1 MKMKAVCEITGL
13 SDRTVRY
20 YIEQNLIS
28 PAYTENYLGR
38 KSFDFTKENVDELK
52 DIAVLRKFNFTIQ
65 EIRDILLSP
74 ETSRQIVSDVQARAR
89 QSVCEGQTMLQALS
103 VLDAEKVYTVSELA
117 HILATPSQNQPL
129 QNDAVPQSI
138 PVILR
143 KVLKS
148 VLLFFATWM
157 PWVGS
162 VVAIVITLTKYEYP
176 NFNFKVVVWML
187 IALLPSGFMLF
198 LPKIKTDKKTVFKR
212 ILLVLC
218 VASIPANFLIPMG
231 MVTKSETTD
240 IRNYRKFDAECLAN
254 QSRVFQAFFPLQA
267 HYFENIKRPN
277 GAWEAVYLDAEYC
290 YRYWRVMDYTYDIYA
305 EWPLEEQVF
314 REEVERVRLLFERF
328 RAEHTY
334 YKYTEAETERHTCWI
349 LYTGNSPFQKA
360 TDNYNYVIFAFDESQ
375 NRVRYIYC
383 DSLENGVDQPY
394 YLELEW

>member
-212 ILLVLC
+212 ILLVRGKYSC
-218 VASIPANFLIPMG
+218 KFFDSHGYGHEIG
-231 MVTKSETTD
+231 
-240 IRNYRKFDAECLAN
+240 NYGYSKL
-254 QSRVFQAFFPLQA
+254 P
-267 HYFENIKRPN
+267 
-277 GAWEAVYLDAEYC
+277 
-290 YRYWRVMDYTYDIYA
+290 
-305 EWPLEEQVF
+305 
-314 REEVERVRLLFERF
+314 
-328 RAEHTY
+328 
-334 YKYTEAETERHTCWI
+334 
-349 LYTGNSPFQKA
+349 
-360 TDNYNYVIFAFDESQ
+360 
-375 NRVRYIYC
+375 
-383 DSLENGVDQPY
+383 
-394 YLELEW
+394 

>member
-89 QSVCEGQTMLQALS
+89 QSVCQGQTMLQALS

-148 VLLFFATWM
+148 VLLFF
-157 PWVGS
+157 S
-162 VVAIVITLTKYEYP
+162 IFSFSFSSTLLEIHKQS
-176 NFNFKVVVWML
+176 
-187 IALLPSGFMLF
+187 PS
-198 LPKIKTDKKTVFKR
+198 T
-212 ILLVLC
+212 
-218 VASIPANFLIPMG
+218 
-231 MVTKSETTD
+231 
-240 IRNYRKFDAECLAN
+240 
-254 QSRVFQAFFPLQA
+254 
-267 HYFENIKRPN
+267 
-277 GAWEAVYLDAEYC
+277 
-290 YRYWRVMDYTYDIYA
+290 
-305 EWPLEEQVF
+305 
-314 REEVERVRLLFERF
+314 
-328 RAEHTY
+328 
-334 YKYTEAETERHTCWI
+334 
-349 LYTGNSPFQKA
+349 
-360 TDNYNYVIFAFDESQ
+360 
-375 NRVRYIYC
+375 
-383 DSLENGVDQPY
+383 
-394 YLELEW
+394 